1 MNDDQQHTQT
11 EEPVTA
17 PPGFSA
23 PRWKIGQRVRVAF
36 TTMAPKF
43 LQSAEGKTG
52 VVSCVV
58 FCKSDGRTVLY
69 GVRYDEPDAKN
80 GDGGRFES
88 FELDP
93 AD

>member
-11 EEPVTA
+11 EEPVT
-17 PPGFSA
+17 PPRGFAA
-23 PRWKIGQRVRVAF
+23 PRLKIGQRVRVVF

-43 LQSAEGKTG
+43 LRSAEGKTG
-52 VVSCVV
+52 TVCNVV
-58 FCKSDGRTVLY
+58 FCRSDGRTVLY
-69 GVRYDEPDAKN
+69 GVQYDTPDEQN
-80 GDGGRFES
+80 GTGGRFES